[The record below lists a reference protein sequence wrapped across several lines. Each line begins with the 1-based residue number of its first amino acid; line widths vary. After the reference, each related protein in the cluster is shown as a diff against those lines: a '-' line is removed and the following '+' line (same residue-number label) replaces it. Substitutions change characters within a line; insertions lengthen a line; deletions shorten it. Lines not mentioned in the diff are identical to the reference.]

1 MTSENVIKV
10 VFVSGTARSGSTL
23 TCRILGQVPG
33 CFGAGEPRLFWNYY
47 KDKTNQCGCG
57 ELLWDCPIWKPV
69 IEDTL
74 EKFSE
79 QQVLETIQLHDQLR
93 MGRRWLG
100 ERDQTRYN
108 TYLGR
113 IETLYRSLA
122 RHSQSRVIID
132 SSKSSSY
139 ALTLNQINGVEVY
152 LVNLTRDPR
161 GSAYSNL
168 QPKSYLPTASIWESS
183 WGFNRAYMAAAWNFG
198 RLKGRCIHVR
208 YEDLVTNPKDVVG
221 HIMNFC
227 GFESPDLSFI
237 DGNSVDFL
245 RNHAMAGNPDR
256 FSPGKTML
264 KLDERWRDGLSPRQ
278 RWTVN
283 FLTWPLRR
291 KFHYV

>member
-1 MTSENVIKV
+1 
-10 VFVSGTARSGSTL
+10 
-23 TCRILGQVPG
+23 
-33 CFGAGEPRLFWNYY
+33 
-47 KDKTNQCGCG
+47 
-57 ELLWDCPIWKPV
+57 LLWECPVWKPV

-74 EKFSE
+74 EKFSQE
-79 QQVLETIQLHDQLR
+79 EVQDTIRLHEQLR
-93 MGRRWLG
+93 LGRRWLG
-100 ERDQTRYN
+100 ERNRARYAA
-108 TYLGR
+108 YLGR
-113 IETLYRSLA
+113 IETLYHSLS

-139 ALTLNQINGVEVY
+139 ALTMNQIRGIEVY

-168 QPKSYLPTASIWESS
+168 QPKSYLPTASVWESS
-183 WGFNRAYMAAAWNFG
+183 WGFNRSYMAATWNFG

-208 YEDLVTNPKDVVG
+208 YEDLVSKPNEVVG
-221 HIMNFC
+221 RIMDFC

-237 DGNSVDFL
+237 DGNSVDFH

-256 FSPGKTML
+256 FTPGKTEL
-264 KLDERWRDGLSPRQ
+264 KLDERWRDGLSSRQ

-291 KFHYV
+291 KFQYM